1 MAVLAVA
8 DLFNPSQR
16 MVINIVISLLAI
28 FGFIGN
34 LTVCITFS
42 RSKNLQSSANIFIV
56 NLAVTD
62 TLQCLNMIFMVT
74 AVNDV
79 RWFMVSGLCQMN
91 AFGQVTFIGTSVLS
105 LALISLNRYFL
116 IVKNSSGNI
125 FTRRNTYLFIFFD
138 WFIPL
143 VLAISPVLGWSR
155 YIFRAGYMSCLL
167 DFGASLSYLIAFF
180 GTFLFT
186 PTVVMCFCSWKIL
199 VTLRR
204 TKQRIQEVA
213 SISRNINK
221 EERRVSVMLFVV
233 IIAFFI
239 FYMPISIINFI
250 EVFSGGKYKIDPS
263 IEVSTTIMSQ
273 LNHVNNPV
281 IYGLLNRNYRR
292 AFLEVFCW
300 KRFQKTYATTT
311 TSLGIRS
318 PMTHSPMTSHR

>member
-8 DLFNPSQR
+8 DIFNPQQR
-16 MVINIVISLLAI
+16 MAMSTVVSLLAL

-34 LTVCITFS
+34 ITVCITFC
-42 RSKNLQSSANIFIV
+42 RSKHLQSSANIFIV
-56 NLAVTD
+56 NLAITD
-62 TLQCLNMIFMVT
+62 TLQCLNMIFMIT

-79 RWFMVSGLCQMN
+79 RWFTINGLCQMN

-125 FTRRNTYLFIFFD
+125 FTRRNTVLFIFFD
-138 WFIPL
+138 WLIPL
-143 VLAISPVLGWSR
+143 VLAISPVLGWSKH
-155 YIFRAGYMSCLL
+155 IFRTGYLSCLL
-167 DFGASLSYLIAFF
+167 DFSASLSYLIAFF
-180 GTFLFT
+180 GSFLFL
-186 PTVVMCFCSWKIL
+186 PTAVMCFCSWKIL

-204 TKQRIQEVA
+204 TRQRIKEVA

-221 EERRVSVMLFVV
+221 DERRVSLMLFVV

-263 IEVSTTIMSQ
+263 IEVVTLIMSQ
-273 LNHVNNPV
+273 VNHVNNPV

-292 AFLEVFCW
+292 AFLEVFC
-300 KRFQKTYATTT
+300 RRGFQESCKT
-311 TSLGIRS
+311 TSSLGAR
-318 PMTHSPMTSHR
+318 SPMTSHR